1 MATVSRSLST
11 DPRAVELAKK
21 VDTLVKR
28 KFAGSYEA
36 AFKSYTRG
44 ATTGASSEH
53 VNRLLTD
60 ANVGG
65 WFSRGFY
72 VSAVMDKFD
81 TNKNGKISWSE
92 FDGNLKELLKPK
104 PAA

>member
-1 MATVSRSLST
+1 MATVSRSLAT

-21 VDTLVKR
+21 VDSLAKR
-28 KFAGSYEA
+28 KFNGSYDA
-36 AFKSYTRG
+36 AFKAYTKG
-44 ATTGASSEH
+44 ATAGASRDH
-53 VNRLLTD
+53 VHTLLTD

-72 VSAVMDKFD
+72 VSGVMDKFD
-81 TNKNGKISWSE
+81 TNKNGKISWTE

>member
-1 MATVSRSLST
+1 MATVSRSLTT

-21 VDTLVKR
+21 VDTLVKK
-28 KFAGSYEA
+28 KFAGSYEQ

-44 ATTGASSEH
+44 SPTGASSDA
-53 VNRLLTD
+53 VYQLLSD

-65 WFSRGFY
+65 WFSRSFY

-81 TNKNGKISWSE
+81 NNHNGKISWAE

-104 PAA
+104 PAV